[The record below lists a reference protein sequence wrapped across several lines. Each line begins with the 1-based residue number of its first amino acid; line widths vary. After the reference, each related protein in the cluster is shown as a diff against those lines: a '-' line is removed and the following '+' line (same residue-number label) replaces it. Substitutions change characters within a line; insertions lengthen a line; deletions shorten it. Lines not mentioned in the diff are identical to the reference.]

1 MVLTNSD
8 KVRNTIKIQDEDVLT
23 YKEIEQA
30 IADAANRISVS
41 DEIAERYFACFILA
55 ESVSWDKVRS
65 IGEVRFDAPKPEYFE
80 RLYQQR
86 LSELGRGKAKK
97 VNWTKTDTKEY

>member
-55 ESVSWDKVRS
+55 ESIAWDKVRS
-65 IGEVRFDAPKPEYFE
+65 VGGVSFDTPKPEYFE

-97 VNWTKTDTKEY
+97 VNWTETDTKEY